1 VQSSTGAVRST
12 VSQDANAIGYIS
24 FAEVDSS
31 VKTINIDG
39 VAPTYDDIATGAYKI
54 PRDLFFMTK
63 GDPSGLAS
71 KFINFTTGAG
81 GQAILKASGFVP
93 VAEAKLTD

>member
-39 VAPTYDDIATGAYKI
+39 VAP
-54 PRDLFFMTK
+54 
-63 GDPSGLAS
+63 
-71 KFINFTTGAG
+71 
-81 GQAILKASGFVP
+81 SGFVP